1 MSAASAGA
9 SRDRRRGIGEPA
21 EPDPDRVLTAVEA
34 HQAVLDAEW
43 TDPGAST
50 GGPSP
55 MPAETTIRDRRD
67 DLIRLGPPVISA
79 ASDVRR
85 VKAVVQDDGTV
96 TARTEVRTTMT
107 YGDSPE
113 VTGSETHRHTL
124 TLIGSDADGYSVT
137 QDAMEQDEPRGSPP
151 DGIQLR
157 ADLVAL
163 AVTVVFA
170 GVALLGA
177 VLPWLGRSRATSA
190 ASRLWFGAGS
200 TLAVAC
206 TWMSTMDNS
215 MTDDEFGDGGAAC
228 LRGRLDSL
236 DPGLDPYL
244 SHDCVAHSRIGVLL
258 ALAVAVT
265 IVLAEYR
272 VLLGLRA
279 RAEGREPYDDG
290 SATAP
295 VAPRRTT

>member
-1 MSAASAGA
+1 M
-9 SRDRRRGIGEPA
+9 
-21 EPDPDRVLTAVEA
+21 
-34 HQAVLDAEW
+34 
-43 TDPGAST
+43 
-50 GGPSP
+50 
-55 MPAETTIRDRRD
+55 
-67 DLIRLGPPVISA
+67 
-79 ASDVRR
+79 
-85 VKAVVQDDGTV
+85 
-96 TARTEVRTTMT
+96 
-107 YGDSPE
+107 
-113 VTGSETHRHTL
+113 
-124 TLIGSDADGYSVT
+124 
-137 QDAMEQDEPRGSPP
+137 
-151 DGIQLR
+151 
-157 ADLVAL
+157 AL
-163 AVTVVFA
+163 AVIVVFA

-177 VLPWLGRSRATSA
+177 VLPWLGRSRVTSA

>member
-55 MPAETTIRDRRD
+55 MPAETTIRDGRD

-85 VKAVVQDDGTV
+85 VKAVFQDDGTA

-107 YGDSPE
+107 YGDPPE

-206 TWMSTMDNS
+206 TWMSTMDDS

-228 LRGRLDSL
+228 LRGRLDS
-236 DPGLDPYL
+236 LDPYL